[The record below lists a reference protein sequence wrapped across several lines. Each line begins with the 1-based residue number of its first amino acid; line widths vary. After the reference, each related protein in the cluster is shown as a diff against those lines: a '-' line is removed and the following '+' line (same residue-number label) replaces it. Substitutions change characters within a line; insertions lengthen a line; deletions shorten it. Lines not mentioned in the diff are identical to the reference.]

1 MSVESMAIALHHSRA
16 TGSARLLLLG
26 IANHDG
32 DGGTWPSIA
41 TLAKYAAVTPRN
53 VQKAIQHLERLGEV
67 RRHVGAGGTHL
78 TADHM
83 RPNLY
88 QFILRCPQS
97 CDRSS
102 RHRVHGETAPVLL
115 FDPPSE
121 ATGGVGGDGGTPVAT
136 DRGGVSEA
144 TPEPSLN
151 RPQIDQGSTKPAI
164 DARAVSKS
172 LNESIVRDKCK
183 HSPRGWHDWNASSY
197 CNFCGTRR
205 EDIAS

>member
-16 TGSARLLLLG
+16 TGSARLVLIG

-32 DGGTWPSIA
+32 DGGAWPSIA
-41 TLAKYAAVTPRN
+41 TLAKYAAITPRN
-53 VQKAIQHLERLGEV
+53 VQKAIQHLERLGEI

-88 QFILRCPQS
+88 QFILRCPVS

-102 RHRVHGETAPVLL
+102 RHRVQGETAPVVL
-115 FDPPSE
+115 FDPPSQ
-121 ATGGVGGDGGTPVAT
+121 ATGGVGSDGGTPVAT
-136 DRGGVSEA
+136 DRGGVSQA

-151 RPQIDQGSTKPAI
+151 RQMKDQGFTKSAT
-164 DARAVSKS
+164 DARAESKA
-172 LNESIVRDKCK
+172 LNESIVRGKCK
-183 HSPRGWHDWNASSY
+183 HSPTGWHDENAAGY
-197 CNFCGTRR
+197 CNFCGVHR
-205 EDIAS
+205 EDIA

>member
-1 MSVESMAIALHHSRA
+1 VSIESMTIALHHSRA
-16 TGSARLLLLG
+16 TGSARLVLVG

-32 DGGTWPSIA
+32 DGGAWPSIA
-41 TLAKYAAVTPRN
+41 TLAKYASITPRN
-53 VQKAIQHLERLGEV
+53 VQKAIQHLERLGEI

-88 QFILRCPQS
+88 QFILRCPAT

-102 RHRVHGETAPVLL
+102 RHRVHGDTTPVVL
-115 FDPPSE
+115 FDPPSLP
-121 ATGGVGGDGGTPVAT
+121 TGGVATDGGTPVAA
-136 DRGGVSEA
+136 DRGGVSPA
-144 TPEPSLN
+144 TPEPSSN
-151 RPQIDQGSTKPAI
+151 RPEIQPSTKPAI
-164 DARAVSKS
+164 DARAESKV

-197 CNFCGTRR
+197 CNFCGSRR
-205 EDIAS
+205 EDLAS